1 MVIYGYCRI
10 SKKKQNIQ
18 RQIRNILEAFP
29 TAIVIQEVFTRT
41 SFVGRKKW
49 NKLMKIVKAGDYII
63 FDSVSRM
70 SGSAE
75 EGFKLYKELYEKG
88 VNLVFLK
95 EPHISTDTYR
105 KALETNKID
114 IQIDTDSETMNE
126 FTKALFE
133 IINKLLMNLIEENI
147 KKAFESSELEIQQ
160 LHQRTKEG
168 IETARLAGKQIGQK
182 TGVKL
187 KVKKAIR
194 AKEVILKHSVDFR
207 WKS

>member
-29 TAIVIQEVFTRT
+29 TAIIIQEVFTRT

-182 TGVKL
+182 TGAKL